1 MQLGISKRLV
11 VDASVAGAAGGEE
24 AEASVSIN
32 CTEVLEIFRD
42 KCLHHVVMTP
52 ELYEEWDEHQSIFAA
67 TWLASMIATGRSCD
81 VESSENQALCT
92 KIEKAAEQKNQIPV
106 MRKDFHLL
114 EGARISDQTIISLEK
129 RVRRHFAHAAQHVD
143 EIRDIVWVNPNCTAE
158 EEPIEWLK
166 NGAPPEEH
174 RKLRTWVDINPEQ

>member
-1 MQLGISKRLV
+1 MRSRDSKRLV
-11 VDASVAGAAGGEE
+11 VNASVARAASGVE
-24 AEASVSIN
+24 ATASVSVN
-32 CTEVLEIFRD
+32 CTEFLETFWD

-67 TWLASMIATGRSCD
+67 TWLASMIATGMSCD

-114 EGARISDQTIISLEK
+114 EAARISDQTIISLEK

-143 EIRDIVWVNPNCTAE
+143 EIGDIVWVNPERMEE
-158 EEPIEWLK
+158 EEPLVWLQ
-166 NGAPPEEH
+166 NGAPPEDH
-174 RKLRTWVDINPEQ
+174 RKLRAWGIV